1 MEFSGQEYWSGL
13 PFPSPGDLPDPGID
27 PWSPALQADSLPS
40 EPPGKPY
47 GVKGAQKGNQ
57 EGMTRRRKRNAQRLR
72 EGVLKR
78 DAWCMCQAH
87 HVRKCREVSVIIMT
101 HIYKVLTVLQALFQA
116 LGILTPTPEA
126 CYMKTLSSQMIQER
140 RLTKG
145 W

>member
-1 MEFSGQEYWSGL
+1 
-13 PFPSPGDLPDPGID
+13 
-27 PWSPALQADSLPS
+27 
-40 EPPGKPY
+40 
-47 GVKGAQKGNQ
+47 
-57 EGMTRRRKRNAQRLR
+57 
-72 EGVLKR
+72 
-78 DAWCMCQAH
+78 MCQAH